1 MPGVPWTD
9 PEQNLLRQLTKQGLG
24 PIRIKRRGHFSDP
37 GQTVRS
43 VYGISRQAQRLCLVN
58 PEASKRVSLG
68 RRRSIN
74 TEKEHGSA
82 LTSYLLKY
90 GETYPTW
97 YIAQK
102 WQLSEGM
109 VRHRL
114 HKLGIHRTWA
124 QSVALPLAKF
134 KLPQYRKELSS
145 KLKQTFQTRKRQRL
159 LDFERRTRELQ
170 HQNPKAPQR
179 VCEQCL
185 VARPLASEFFPAF
198 RKSGNGKTYYSY
210 KCRRCFSE
218 RKPTA
223 EGPSR
228 ANPKTVRL
236 AKQISRLRAD
246 YLNNGAPLIQRTCI
260 RCQET
265 WPLLEEFWRFCLSSA
280 GNRCFDHRCRLCAN
294 AVRRGRARSLHAR
307 KQ

>member
-9 PEQNLLRQLTKQGLG
+9 SEKNLLRQLVKQGLG
-24 PIRIKRRGHFSDP
+24 PIRIKRRGYFSDP
-37 GQTVRS
+37 GQTERS

-68 RRRSIN
+68 RRRSIIA
-74 TEKEHGSA
+74 EKEHGAA

-90 GETYPTW
+90 GKTYPTW

-134 KLPQYRKELSS
+134 KLPQYRKDLCS

-159 LDFERRTRELQ
+159 LDFERRTREVQLQ
-170 HQNPKAPQR
+170 TPKAPHR

-185 VARPLASEFFPAF
+185 VARPMAAEFFPAF
-198 RKSGNGKTYYSY
+198 RKFRERQNLLPY
-210 KCRRCFSE
+210 KCRHCFSGRAE
-218 RKPTA
+218 TDGF

-236 AKQISRLRAD
+236 ANQISQLA
-246 YLNNGAPLIQRTCI
+246 LTIFNNGVPLIQRTCI

-265 WPLLEEFWRFCLSSA
+265 WPLLADFWR
-280 GNRCFDHRCRLCAN
+280 
-294 AVRRGRARSLHAR
+294 
-307 KQ
+307 

>member
-24 PIRIKRRGHFSDP
+24 PIRIKRQGHFSDP
-37 GQTVRS
+37 GETVRS
-43 VYGISRQAQRLCLVN
+43 VYGIARQAHRLCLVN

-74 TEKEHGSA
+74 VEKQHGAA
-82 LTSYLLKY
+82 LIPYLLKY
-90 GETYPTW
+90 GRTYPTW

-102 WQLSEGM
+102 WELSEGM

-145 KLKQTFQTRKRQRL
+145 KLKQTFQTRRRQRC
-159 LDFERRTRELQ
+159 LDFERRSRELQ
-170 HQNPKAPQR
+170 LQNPNAPQR

-185 VARPLASEFFPAF
+185 VGRPLAAEFFPAF
-198 RKSGNGKTYYSY
+198 RNSGKDKTYYSY

-218 RKPTA
+218 RKPTV

-236 AKQISRLRAD
+236 ANQISRLRAD
-246 YLNNGAPLIQRTCI
+246 YLNNGAPLIPRTCI

-265 WPLLEEFWRFCLSSA
+265 WPLLEEFWRSCLSSA

-294 AVRRGRARSLHAR
+294 AVRRAHARSLHAPR
-307 KQ
+307 Q